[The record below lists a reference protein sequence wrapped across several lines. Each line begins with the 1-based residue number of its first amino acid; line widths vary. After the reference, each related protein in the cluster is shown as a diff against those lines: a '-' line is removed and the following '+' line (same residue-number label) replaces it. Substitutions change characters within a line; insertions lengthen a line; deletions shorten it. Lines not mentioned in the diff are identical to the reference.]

1 MRNWSMFRRF
11 CKHSKTNSFFL
22 IGARGT
28 GKSTWVRSLFKN
40 ESVLIV
46 DLLLPRVEQQLAL
59 RPDDLFGMVK
69 SAKAEWVVIDEVQ
82 KVPKILNVVHYLI
95 EHEKT
100 KFILTGSSA
109 RKLKVEGVNLLAGR
123 AFFREMFPLTFFEIG
138 PEIFDL
144 NDALHFGTLP
154 KIYAYDNSDDK
165 QEFLESYAHLFLRE
179 EVAAEQLVRKINP
192 FRKFLEVAAQ
202 ANAKIINHSN
212 IAKSC
217 GVDVKTVQNYF
228 HILEDTHLG
237 FVLEPWIPSV
247 RERVMRHPKFY
258 FFDLGVCRA
267 LARQLDTRL
276 NPRTSLYGELFE
288 QWVVL
293 EVNRW
298 ARYSS
303 RNIQLFYYQPHGG
316 KEIDLVISRP
326 GEPPLLVEIKS
337 TDLVEEKHV
346 EALLSSGSHFENSTK
361 QCVSNDP
368 SAKTISGV
376 ECVHWRDFL
385 ESLYSSV
392 RKNLG

>member
-1 MRNWSMFRRF
+1 MFQRF
-11 CKHSKTNSFFL
+11 CKSSKTSSFFL
-22 IGARGT
+22 FGARGT
-28 GKSTWVRSLFKN
+28 GKSTWVRSLFKE
-40 ESVLIV
+40 ESPLIV

-59 RPDDLFGMVK
+59 RPDDLIGMVK
-69 SAKAEWVVIDEVQ
+69 SAKSKWVIIDEVQ
-82 KVPKILNVVHYLI
+82 KVPKILDVVHHLI
-95 EHEKT
+95 EQEKI

-109 RKLKVEGVNLLAGR
+109 RKLKLGGSNLLAGR
-123 AFFREMFPLTFFEIG
+123 AFFREMFPLTFIEIG
-138 PEIFDL
+138 ADVFDL
-144 NDALHFGTLP
+144 NEALHFGTLP
-154 KIYAYDNSDDK
+154 KIYAYDNPDDK

-179 EVAAEQLVRKINP
+179 EIAAEQLVRKIDP

-202 ANAKIINHSN
+202 ANAKIVNHSN

-288 QWVVL
+288 QWIVM
-293 EVNRW
+293 EVYRW

-316 KEIDLVISRP
+316 KEIDLLISRP
-326 GEPPLLVEIKS
+326 GEHPLLVEIKS

-346 EALLSSGSHFENSTK
+346 EALLSSGSHFENATK

-368 SAKTISGV
+368 LAKMMSGV
-376 ECVHWRDFL
+376 ECIHWREFI
-385 ESLYSSV
+385 EGLYGSV
-392 RKNLG
+392 EKKSQL